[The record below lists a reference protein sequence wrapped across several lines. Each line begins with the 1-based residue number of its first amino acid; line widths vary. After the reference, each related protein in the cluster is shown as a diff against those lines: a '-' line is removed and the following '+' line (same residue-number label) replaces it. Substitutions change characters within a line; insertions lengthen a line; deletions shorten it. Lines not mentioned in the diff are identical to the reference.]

1 MKSIYTSAKFFLVQ
15 SLGVSNKEAITLILE
30 KKMSVNGLTATLHQ
44 EIFANDE
51 VKINETILQLPQTFH
66 YYAYYKPRGVEC
78 TLNTDIPQNLVDS
91 LNIDTKVFPI
101 GRLDKESEGLLILT
115 NDGKIYN
122 KIINSASF
130 QEKEYQVEVDKAITP
145 EFITQMSEGIMIMG
159 QKTRFAKVW
168 MISENS
174 FGIILTQGL
183 NRQIRRMCYK
193 LGYEVTKL
201 KRVRII
207 NLHLGD
213 LQPGTLRSI
222 SPEDISTIL

>member
-15 SLGVSNKEAITLILE
+15 SLGVSNKEAIALILE
-30 KKMSVNGLTATLHQ
+30 KKMFVNNQTATLHQ
-44 EIFANDE
+44 EIFADDE
-51 VKINETILQLPQTFH
+51 VKINETVLQLPQTFH

-78 TLNTDIPQNLVDS
+78 TLNTDIPQNLVDT

-115 NDGKIYN
+115 NDGRIYN
-122 KIINSASF
+122 KIINSASH
-130 QEKEYQVEVDKAITP
+130 QEKEYVVEVDQTITP
-145 EFITQMSEGIMIMG
+145 LFITQMSEGIVIMG
-159 QKTRFAKVW
+159 QKTRPAKVW
-168 MISENS
+168 MISEHC

-207 NLHLGD
+207 NLHIGN
-213 LQPGTLRSI
+213 LQPGTLIAI
-222 SPEDISTIL
+222 SKNDIDI

>member
-15 SLGVSNKEAITLILE
+15 SLGISNKEAIALILE
-30 KKMSVNGLTATLHQ
+30 KKMFVNGQTATLHQ
-44 EIFANDE
+44 EIFADDE
-51 VKINETILQLPQTFH
+51 VKTNETVLQLPQTFH

-78 TLNTDIPQNLVDS
+78 TLNTDISQNLVDT

-115 NDGKIYN
+115 NDGRIYN
-122 KIINSASF
+122 KIINSASH
-130 QEKEYQVEVDKAITP
+130 QEKEYVVEIDQAITP
-145 EFITQMSEGIMIMG
+145 EFITQMSEGIVIMG
-159 QKTRFAKVW
+159 QKTRAAKVW
-168 MISENS
+168 ILSEYC

-207 NLHLGD
+207 NLHLGN
-213 LQPGTLRSI
+213 LQPGALRVI
-222 SPEDISTIL
+222 SKNDIDI